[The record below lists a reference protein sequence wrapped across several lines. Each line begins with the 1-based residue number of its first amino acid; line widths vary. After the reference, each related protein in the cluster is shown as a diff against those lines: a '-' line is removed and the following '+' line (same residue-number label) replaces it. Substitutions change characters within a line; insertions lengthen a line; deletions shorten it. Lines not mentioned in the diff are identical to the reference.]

1 MGATLLKAF
10 VGGAILFECSY
21 KAEDKHKKK
30 YFCKADDKSCLSNA
44 IPPPTDNRF
53 SLFDTSNGYFRI
65 LITALT
71 NEDSGTYMC
80 LVEKAPNVYANTTKT
95 LEVNTDPVY
104 MPSVVKTASVG
115 EDVVID
121 CKYPAAGN
129 NSIKYFYKQQVMPA
143 CPHLISSQSPQ
154 PNSRYSLIDD
164 NKAHV
169 FSVTIGNLTP
179 DDAGLYWCGLR
190 TGGFLGGIAMTTEV
204 KLRIVERG
212 TEELA
217 VMTTAMAVCIPLFLV
232 VAVILSGVVI
242 HRCRVK
248 IRQSHVSVI
257 QTPPQV
263 RAASP
268 SAMSLDPPRPQL
280 KCVYQNLQPDPTH
293 PPAAD
298 YVTPIPSD
306 PPGGDYVTPI
316 PDGHPSENIYQQLD
330 VSSRQADD
338 VYHTLDPKPCK

>member
-1 MGATLLKAF
+1 
-10 VGGAILFECSY
+10 
-21 KAEDKHKKK
+21 
-30 YFCKADDKSCLSNA
+30 
-44 IPPPTDNRF
+44 
-53 SLFDTSNGYFRI
+53 
-65 LITALT
+65 
-71 NEDSGTYMC
+71 
-80 LVEKAPNVYANTTKT
+80 
-95 LEVNTDPVY
+95 
-104 MPSVVKTASVG
+104 
-115 EDVVID
+115 
-121 CKYPAAGN
+121 
-129 NSIKYFYKQQVMPA
+129 
-143 CPHLISSQSPQ
+143 
-154 PNSRYSLIDD
+154 
-164 NKAHV
+164 
-169 FSVTIGNLTP
+169 
-179 DDAGLYWCGLR
+179 
-190 TGGFLGGIAMTTEV
+190 MTTEV

-212 TEELA
+212 TEEPA

-316 PDGHPSENIYQQLD
+316 PDDHPSENIYQQLD

>member
-95 LEVNTDPVY
+95 LEVNTGEFAPITACCVLTETTGLTCCKSLFNLFAQRLDPVY

-154 PNSRYSLIDD
+154 PNSRYSLIED

-179 DDAGLYWCGLR
+179 DDAGLYWCGVR

-204 KLRIVERG
+204 KLRIVGER
-212 TEELA
+212 TYL
-217 VMTTAMAVCIPLFLV
+217 PF
-232 VAVILSGVVI
+232 
-242 HRCRVK
+242 
-248 IRQSHVSVI
+248 
-257 QTPPQV
+257 
-263 RAASP
+263 
-268 SAMSLDPPRPQL
+268 
-280 KCVYQNLQPDPTH
+280 
-293 PPAAD
+293 
-298 YVTPIPSD
+298 
-306 PPGGDYVTPI
+306 
-316 PDGHPSENIYQQLD
+316 
-330 VSSRQADD
+330 
-338 VYHTLDPKPCK
+338 